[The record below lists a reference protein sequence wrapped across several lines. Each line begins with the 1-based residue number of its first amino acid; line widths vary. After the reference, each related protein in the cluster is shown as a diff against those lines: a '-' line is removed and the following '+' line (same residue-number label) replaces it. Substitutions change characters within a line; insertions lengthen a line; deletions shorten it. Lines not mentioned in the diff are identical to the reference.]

1 MGENS
6 FLFLQMA
13 EFTQEKKK
21 YLNASKNPVL
31 GAFTDKK
38 KSQCFGKH
46 CFSLLA
52 LLPSQK
58 EWLHRPIPRACLA
71 GSRHASCLTSAI
83 A

>member
-1 MGENS
+1 MEQMGENS

-38 KSQCFGKH
+38 KSQIFTLENIAFH
-46 CFSLLA
+46 CLL
-52 LLPSQK
+52 
-58 EWLHRPIPRACLA
+58 
-71 GSRHASCLTSAI
+71 SCPLRRDGCTARFPGLV
-83 A
+83 

>member
-1 MGENS
+1 MEQMGGNS

-21 YLNASKNPVL
+21 YLNASEDPVL

-38 KSQCFGKH
+38 NITDFYFGKH

-58 EWLHRPIPRACLA
+58 DGRTARFPGLV
-71 GSRHASCLTSAI
+71 
-83 A
+83 